1 MVSIVEANSLDSLSP
16 VPFRMAPLSP
26 SSPHTAAAAL
36 RRARKLLFVRL
47 HEHAALPDTG
57 FCAGFEAVVAAIEAD
72 LAHEEKVMETLGFDG
87 LHERLAENAVLLAS
101 LHRVVTQVECGNV
114 ALGRAALAA
123 SCDLLSLH
131 RLTTDLAL
139 VLARPAPGHARPA
152 RVAASMV
159 GSKRRP

>member
-1 MVSIVEANSLDSLSP
+1 
-16 VPFRMAPLSP
+16 MAPLSP

-47 HEHAALPDTG
+47 HEHVALPDPD

-72 LAHEEKVMETLGFDG
+72 LTHEEKVMETLAFDG
-87 LHERLAENAVLLAS
+87 LHERLAENALLLAS
-101 LHRVVTQVECGNV
+101 LHRVVTQVESGNA
-114 ALGRAALAA
+114 ALGRAALTA

-139 VLARPAPGHARPA
+139 VLARPAHGHARPA
-152 RVAASMV
+152 RVPGSMV
-159 GSKRRP
+159 GSKRKP